1 MTTDL
6 ATQDQLQEVII
17 SGSEILKN
25 SELRVSKAVSV
36 GNKLLAEIQEKGMS
50 PELDERANKFLVN
63 CRTAKTDIENQRK
76 PITAFFD
83 TIRKQFT
90 EIEGKLD
97 PKKTEALPTAIQY
110 YRDQWVKKLK
120 TDEEAKQKIA
130 QDKIDKE
137 KEVID
142 IKTSLEV
149 QLSAHVNNHIS
160 DRKQKLQDS
169 FNGITLANFSEKSQG
184 LKALAIS
191 YQKSHFES
199 FSPNWQRKI
208 VTQEETTVL
217 LNEFI
222 ASKDFDLIAAVVV
235 SEIKKFKEE
244 LIEKL
249 PSLKTSLDEM
259 AKAGEEEKK
268 RLEKEKEVREAAAT
282 KKLQDDAA
290 AQIKADSE
298 AAEIKKTADQTN
310 AMMNNLE
317 LNDTVAPETRDG
329 FKIKLLNKTAIAEIF
344 TFWFQREGITLTL
357 EELEKKSIAQMK
369 AYCEKVGHKSGD
381 LIVSENLKYEPVYKA
396 VNRK

>member
-1 MTTDL
+1 MTTDI

-17 SGSEILKN
+17 SGSEILKS

-36 GNKLLAEIQEKGMS
+36 GSKLLAEIQENGMS
-50 PELDERANKFLVN
+50 AELDERANKFLVN

-90 EIEGKLD
+90 EIEAKLD
-97 PKKTEALPTAIQY
+97 PKKTEELPAAIQF
-110 YRDQWVKKLK
+110 YRDDYVKQIK
-120 TDEEAKQKIA
+120 AKEVEKQRLA
-130 QDKIDKE
+130 QAKIDKE
-137 KEVID
+137 KELID
-142 IKTSLEV
+142 IKTSLEL
-149 QLSAHVNNHIS
+149 QLSAYVNNHIS
-160 DRKQKLQDS
+160 ERKQKLQDS
-169 FNGITLANFSEKSQG
+169 FNGITLANFEEKS
-184 LKALAIS
+184 KALKILVIS
-191 YQKSHFES
+191 YQRSHFEA
-199 FSPNWQRKI
+199 FSPNWQRKL
-208 VTQEETTVL
+208 VTQEETAVL
-217 LNEFI
+217 LSDFI
-222 ASKDFDLIAAVVV
+222 ASKDFDLIAVVV
-235 SEIKKFKEE
+235 VDEIRKFKEE

-259 AKAGEEEKK
+259 AKAGEEEQK
-268 RLEKEKEVREAAAT
+268 RLAAERAKREA
-282 KKLQDDAA
+282 DAEA
-290 AQIKADSE
+290 KIKADAEAKNKADAE

-329 FKIKLLNKTAIAEIF
+329 FKLKLLNKTAIAEIF

-381 LIVSENLKYEPVYKA
+381 LIVSDNLNYEPVYKA

>member
-1 MTTDL
+1 MTTDI

-25 SELRVSKAVSV
+25 SELRVSKAISV
-36 GNKLLAEIQEKGMS
+36 GNKLLAEIQENGMS

-63 CRTAKTDIENQRK
+63 CRTAKNDIENQRK

-120 TDEEAKQKIA
+120 TDEEAKQQIA
-130 QDKIDKE
+130 QAKIDKE
-137 KEVID
+137 KEVIE
-142 IKTSLEV
+142 IKTVLEV

-160 DRKQKLQDS
+160 ERKQKLQDS
-169 FNGITLANFSEKSQG
+169 FNGITLANFSDKSQA
-184 LKALAIS
+184 LKVLAIS
-191 YQKSHFES
+191 YLRIHFDS
-199 FSPNWQRKI
+199 FSPNYQRKL
-208 VTQEETTVL
+208 VTQEETAIL

-259 AKAGEEEKK
+259 AKAGEDEKK
-268 RLEKEKEVREAAAT
+268 RLLKEKEVREAAAT

-290 AQIKADSE
+290 AKIKADSE
-298 AAEIKKTADQTN
+298 AAEVKKTADQTN

-329 FKIKLLNKTAIAEIF
+329 FQITLLNKTAVAEIF
-344 TFWFQREGITLTL
+344 TFWFQREGLTLTL
-357 EELEKKSIAQMK
+357 PELEKKSIAQMK
-369 AYCEKVGHKSGD
+369 AYCEKIAHKSGD
-381 LIVSENLKYEPVYKA
+381 LIVSTNLKYEPVYKA